1 MTAKQVKRT
10 LFWVLLVP
18 LVATATVLLVAY
30 ARQDAIVQSQIAS
43 LNASFEGKITV
54 GNVHLAP
61 FENFPYVSLKVDDV
75 TVHES
80 KKAEATV
87 LLDVADIYVGFNLWD
102 LARGNYDIQSITVE
116 DGFFDLIVH
125 TDGKTNLEN
134 ALTSSDMSD
143 GGEPLNVHL
152 HKIELKNIDI
162 HQRQEATN
170 KEIETLIYWAKGGL
184 SSAKMETNCSTTLI
198 VSLSSTL
205 LMRVIRPI

>member
-1 MTAKQVKRT
+1 LGIACSPSGNSYRV
-10 LFWVLLVP
+10 VGGVC
-18 LVATATVLLVAY
+18 
-30 ARQDAIVQSQIAS
+30 RQDAIVQSQIAS